1 MAFRPARR
9 AESSAKRDMEQL
21 ISSQWVSERLE
32 RHGIPLPAEAS
43 GRLACYLRLL
53 QKWNAKVN
61 LTAIRDVEASF
72 KRNFVESLWLLKGLE
87 LKGKLLDVGSGA
99 GFPGL
104 VLKAAVPEL
113 QVTLLEPVA
122 KKRAFLAEVGR
133 ECLGGAFEIRSGRLE
148 EFGRQGALYDFIT
161 ARAVGQLPALI
172 RQAAALLAGEGRICL
187 WISQRQAWELKAGP
201 PGVEVERLIRL
212 PTGDETLI
220 WVGRR
225 KNVSRETFGS
235 LKP

>member
-1 MAFRPARR
+1 MEQPI
-9 AESSAKRDMEQL
+9 SSA
-21 ISSQWVSERLE
+21 WVNERLE
-32 RHGIPLPAEAS
+32 RHGIPLPAEVS

-122 KKRAFLAEVGR
+122 KKRAFLAEVSVG
-133 ECLGGAFEIRSGRLE
+133 CGIGSVGIMGMRLE
-148 EFGRQGALYDFIT
+148 DLKSGFSNYDFVT
-161 ARAVGQLPALI
+161 ARAVGNLPGLI
-172 RQAAALLAGEGRICL
+172 EGSGRLLAKGGRICL
-187 WISQRQAWELKAGP
+187 WVSSQQVVRMQEEFNYLQVEKRLK
-201 PGVEVERLIRL
+201 L

-220 WVGRR
+220 LIG
-225 KNVSRETFGS
+225 NVRGNMFHVKHSSNPR
-235 LKP
+235 LP

>member
-1 MAFRPARR
+1 MEQPI
-9 AESSAKRDMEQL
+9 SSA
-21 ISSQWVSERLE
+21 WVNERLE
-32 RHGIPLPAEAS
+32 RHGIPLPAEVS

-113 QVTLLEPVA
+113 QVALLEPVA

-133 ECLGGAFEIRSGRLE
+133 ECLGRPVEIRSERLE
-148 EFGRQGALYDFIT
+148 ELGRGDGAYNFIT
-161 ARAVGQLPALI
+161 ARAVGGLAALI
-172 RQAAALLAGEGRICL
+172 RHAAPLLAGEGRICL
-187 WISQRQAWELKAGP
+187 WISQRQAQDLVRAAPE
-201 PGVEVERLIRL
+201 VEVEREVRL
-212 PTGDETLI
+212 PTGQETLI
-220 WVGRR
+220 WVARC
-225 KNVSRETFGS
+225 KNVSRETWG
-235 LKP
+235 